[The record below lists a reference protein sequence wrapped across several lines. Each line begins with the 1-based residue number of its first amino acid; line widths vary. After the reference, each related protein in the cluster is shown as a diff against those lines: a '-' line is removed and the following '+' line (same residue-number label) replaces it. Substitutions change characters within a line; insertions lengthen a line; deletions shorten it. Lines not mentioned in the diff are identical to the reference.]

1 MILKEGGNVFPG
13 TTSFDQKIV
22 PDMMDKLNRVLQ
34 PLGTEVYPIGSGAT
48 PTPGKMSGD
57 LDMVIDYDHI
67 AKHFNSKD
75 QKAARQDLEQLFSQ
89 AGFNTAKT
97 GTSVHVEVP
106 MNGET
111 HQVDI
116 MVVPNAAQAKKFHVH
131 DIPKDSQYKGVHKQ
145 IALAYLAKQKGL
157 LWSPYQG
164 LFKRLPN
171 GKKDPKGFLTH
182 DTEEVAKTLLG
193 PNASFKDLGSFE
205 SIMAAMPDDAAQQM
219 LADLRQS
226 DPDKFSESAEL
237 ARIKELSGL

>member
-1 MILKEGGNVFPG
+1 MIVKEGGNVFPG

-22 PDMMDKLNRVLQ
+22 PDMMKKLNQVLK

-57 LDMVIDYDHI
+57 LDMVIDYNDI
-67 AKHFNSKD
+67 ASHFNSKD
-75 QKAARQDLEQLFSQ
+75 QKAARQDLENLFRE

-106 MNGET
+106 VAGET

-131 DIPKDSQYKGVHKQ
+131 DIPQDSQYKGVHKQ
-145 IALAYLAKQKGL
+145 IAIAYLAKQKGL

-171 GKKDPKGFLTH
+171 GKKDPKGFVTH
-182 DTEEVAKTLLG
+182 DTEEVAKILLG
-193 PNASFKDLGSFE
+193 DSASFRDLGSLE
-205 SIMAAMPDDAAQQM
+205 SIMAAMPEAEAQQM
-219 LADLRQS
+219 LADLKQS
-226 DPDKFSESAEL
+226 NPDKFEESSEL
-237 ARIKELSGL
+237 ARIRELSGL